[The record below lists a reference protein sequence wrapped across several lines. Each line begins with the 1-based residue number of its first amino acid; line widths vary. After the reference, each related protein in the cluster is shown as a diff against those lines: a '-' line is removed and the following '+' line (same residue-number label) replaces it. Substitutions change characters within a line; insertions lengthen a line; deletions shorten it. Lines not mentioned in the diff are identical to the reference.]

1 MIGLDFNVDELIHD
15 TMVSGDKQSLNVYRL
30 MKAEFLKKQ
39 TEANRGSHTLTEK
52 EKETIILK
60 MISERD
66 DAIQQYSAAN
76 REDLAIEERKELEV
90 LFNFVPKPLSEDEAI
105 DAIKSEIVAYK
116 LEFLKDAPLK
126 MMHMKPI
133 MARLKE
139 KYPTIDGKLVSKTL
153 KDSLD

>member
-1 MIGLDFNVDELIHD
+1 
-15 TMVSGDKQSLNVYRL
+15 
-30 MKAEFLKKQ
+30 
-39 TEANRGSHTLTEK
+39 
-52 EKETIILK
+52 

-66 DAIQQYSAAN
+66 DAIQQYTSAN

-90 LFNFVPKPLSEDEAI
+90 LFTFVPKPLSEDEAVNSTQ
-105 DAIKSEIVAYK
+105 SEIAIFKHDV
-116 LEFLKDAPLK
+116 LKDAPLK

>member
-1 MIGLDFNVDELIHD
+1 MIGLDFNVDKLIHD
-15 TMVSGDKQSLNVYRL
+15 AMVSGDKQSLNVYRL

-90 LFNFVPKPLSEDEAI
+90 LLNFVPKPLSEDETVNSI
-105 DAIKSEIVAYK
+105 QSEIAIFKHDV
-116 LEFLKDAPLK
+116 LKGAPLK

-133 MARLKE
+133 MSRLKE
-139 KYPTIDGKLVSKTL
+139 KYPTIDGKLVSKIL
-153 KDSLD
+153 KDMLD